1 MWSSIVPQLRILA
14 LFPSVPFPHDTV
26 MTCDDCDDIVVTPK
40 YTAFWRCDGVAMAL
54 RWRCDGVAMA
64 VLEAVHLRTVTAP
77 AREAISRPALAAQP
91 ISWWRLCRTTWSSR
105 NDVFSFRFVSF
116 RFMFRMMPYGDLDY
130 VRAFQADSFW

>member
-40 YTAFWRCDGVAMAL
+40 YTAF
-54 RWRCDGVAMA
+54 WRCDGVAMA

-116 RFMFRMMPYGDLDY
+116 YVSYDAVWRLRLCESLPSRFVL
-130 VRAFQADSFW
+130 VTKIC